1 MVKRGYDRRMRTEGW
16 LLQGEAVS
24 DERQLDGSRHLAIEA
39 GGEAQGERVLL
50 RLVISREGALT
61 EGELEMEGGREAW
74 SGGLLR
80 QVRVD
85 SDSPLR
91 ARARFG
97 DPNVERGARW
107 MEVMEGDEP
116 GLFAVT
122 LRSD

>member
-1 MVKRGYDRRMRTEGW
+1 MVKRGYDRRMHAELW
-16 LLQGEAVS
+16 SLQGEAVF

-39 GGEAQGERVLL
+39 SGEAQGERVLL
-50 RLVISREGALT
+50 QLVISREGELR
-61 EGELEMEGGREAW
+61 EGELEIEGERDAW

-85 SDSPLR
+85 SDSPLH

-97 DPNVERGARW
+97 DPSVEREARW
-107 MEVMEGDEP
+107 MEVMERDEP

-122 LRSD
+122 LRSG

>member
-1 MVKRGYDRRMRTEGW
+1 MRTEGW

-39 GGEAQGERVLL
+39 GDEAQGERVLL

-74 SGGLLR
+74 WGGL
-80 QVRVD
+80 
-85 SDSPLR
+85 LR